1 MLNHWVG
8 HIMSKMAGQ
17 SGDSVASGKTHIEV
31 DLQSHPVQ
39 IAPLDWPAQCGA
51 EACFL
56 GRTRAETHDRFGQL
70 KQLEYQVYVPMALK
84 LLQSIAEQAA
94 QRFGCHRVRI
104 VHAQGTVSPGD
115 ASVVIQVATPHRVQ
129 SFEACRFLIDTLK
142 EQLPIWKRQIWEHG
156 ETFVEGWCPDT
167 GQSPAK

>member
-1 MLNHWVG
+1 
-8 HIMSKMAGQ
+8 MSKMASQ
-17 SGDSVASGKTHIEV
+17 SEDSVASGKRHIEV

-56 GRTRAETHDRFGQL
+56 GRTRAETHDHFGRL

-94 QRFGCHRVRI
+94 QRFGCLRVRI
-104 VHAQGTVSPGD
+104 VHAQGTVSPGN
-115 ASVVIQVATPHRVQ
+115 ASVVIQVATPHRAQ

-142 EQLPIWKRQIWEHG
+142 EQLPIWKRQVWEHG

-167 GQSPAK
+167 RQPPVHQSQETN